1 MNIDRIELAKQFRA
15 GVMTFASGATTIT
28 DKQALSMASLFPIWP
43 DGVNKEGQY
52 IKDQIVQYKG
62 HLYRIEQPTVTPVE
76 NEKPGGEGM
85 LAVYRPID
93 VEHAGTLEDPIPFV
107 SGMDCYAGKYYSYKG
122 KVYKVADGGTM
133 KPCVWPPDTPDIW
146 QWELVSE

>member
-1 MNIDRIELAKQFRA
+1 MTFEEKIKLCKQFRA

-28 DKQALSMASLFPIWP
+28 DEQALSMASLFPEWKSET
-43 DGVNKEGQY
+43 DYTKG
-52 IKDQIVQYKG
+52 QIVTWNEQ
-62 HLYRIEQPTVTPVE
+62 LYHIEQDVTSLDSQSPDM
-76 NEKPGGEGM
+76 EGM
-85 LAVYRPID
+85 LAIYRPID
-93 VEHAGTLEDPIPFV
+93 VGHAGTLEDPIPWI

-133 KPCVWPPDTPDIW
+133 KPCVWPPDTDGLW

>member
-1 MNIDRIELAKQFRA
+1 MSVDKIARA
-15 GVMTFASGATTIT
+15 REAHSALVAYANTATTIT
-28 DKQALSMASLFPIWP
+28 DSQALSMASLFPIWP
-43 DGVNKEGQY
+43 NGVNDKGEYIQY
-52 IKDQIVQYKG
+52 QIINHKDQ
-62 HLYRIEQPTVTPVE
+62 LYRLEQDKVKPIESQPPD
-76 NEKPGGEGM
+76 GEGM

-107 SGMDCYAGKYYSYKG
+107 SGMDCYEGKYYSYKG

-146 QWELVSE
+146 QWELVE